1 MRNKV
6 YSVSGGNFECKVLA
20 KDTRE
25 AADIFHRVAGSAYEI
40 RKIEL
45 LFEVY
50 VKD

>member
-6 YSVSGGNFECKVLA
+6 YSVSGSNFECKVLA
-20 KDTRE
+20 KDTKG